1 MAAPTQPLVDELCK
15 HLHTS
20 AQRLSLNLEAAA
32 GPSPPSVADPT
43 PEILQRT
50 LVQEMSAIAPALL
63 AITRARRQI
72 DEAADPAPDPDAPT
86 TPETPSP
93 SNSLVEEL
101 CDQLEDN
108 LSWPV
113 LDLLTRTREHDL
125 PELLRER
132 LDRTQSL
139 LRRCS
144 WTSETPAAVH

>member
-1 MAAPTQPLVDELCK
+1 MTAPTQPLVDELCK

-20 AQRLSLNLEAAA
+20 VQRLSLNLEAVTD
-32 GPSPPSVADPT
+32 PSPPSVANPT
-43 PEILQRT
+43 PEELQRT

-63 AITRARRQI
+63 AITRARRQL
-72 DEAADPAPDPDAPT
+72 DESADPADPPPPA
-86 TPETPSP
+86 TPSP
-93 SNSLVEEL
+93 SHSLVEEL

-113 LDLLTRTREHDL
+113 LDVLTRTREHDL

-139 LRRCS
+139 LRRCG
-144 WTSETPAAVH
+144 WTDETPAAVH

>member
-1 MAAPTQPLVDELCK
+1 MTAPTQPLVDELCK

-20 AQRLSLNLEAAA
+20 VQRLSLNLEAVAD
-32 GPSPPSVADPT
+32 PSPPSFTNPT
-43 PEILQRT
+43 PEELQRT

-63 AITRARRQI
+63 AITRARRQL
-72 DEAADPAPDPDAPT
+72 DEAADPAADPAAPSA
-86 TPETPSP
+86 PGTPSP
-93 SNSLVEEL
+93 SHSLVEEL

-113 LDLLTRTREHDL
+113 LDVLARTQEHDL

-139 LRRCS
+139 LRRCG
-144 WTSETPAAVH
+144 WTDETPAAVH